1 MATAAAPVA
10 DATGAENGPLSTAAD
25 SPAENGNTAV
35 GKLEGKLSAGQ
46 QRRQRRKLQK
56 AAKQSNRY
64 QQVRSQGGQA
74 CLGFW
79 STA

>member
-25 SPAENGNTAV
+25 SPAENGNTAA
-35 GKLEGKLSAGQ
+35 GKEGKLSAGQ

-74 CLGFW
+74 CLGLW